1 MTLNRKISPDVVEIE
16 SINIK
21 EAQENILSNNI
32 KLYTINASNEEVVK
46 IDLVFD
52 AGSNVQ
58 EFKSEA
64 NFTSKMLSE
73 GTSKYSAAELAE
85 KLDFYGAYFQT
96 KSTTEEAIITLY
108 CLNKHLN
115 NCLPFI
121 VEILTDSIF
130 PDKDLAILKKNAI
143 QNLKV
148 NEERN
153 SYLVRRIFNQ
163 AIFGEN
169 TLYGSYS
176 NIADIES
183 IRQEQL
189 AGFYKKNYQNGCKYI
204 LASGYID
211 NETIKI
217 INTNFGSNTFKVY
230 DNLTYNYV
238 AKDVKPTDLYIDK
251 SNSVQSAIRIGRRLF
266 NRNHPDF
273 REMQLLNLILG
284 GYFGSRLMKNIR
296 EEKGLTYGIY
306 SAIEAYPFD
315 ACWYI
320 DTEMN
325 NNLCEIGIKEIYKEL
340 ARLRDE
346 LIGEKELKTAKN
358 YLLGSFL
365 RSIDGPFSLA
375 DRFKILKDF
384 DLEYQYF
391 YEFIEIIKNTTSER
405 IKELA
410 NLYLKEEDLT
420 SVIVG
425 SKEI

>member
-1 MTLNRKISPDVVEIE
+1 MTLNRKISPNVIEIK
-16 SINIK
+16 SIHIK
-21 EAQENILSNNI
+21 EAQENILSNGI
-32 KLYTINASNEEVVK
+32 KLYTINASNEEVIK

-52 AGSNVQ
+52 AGINVQ
-58 EFKSEA
+58 DFKSQA
-64 NFTSKMLSE
+64 NFTCKMLSE

-96 KSTTEEAIITLY
+96 KNTSEEAIITLY
-108 CLNKHLN
+108 CLNKHLT

-121 VEILTDSIF
+121 VEILNDSIF
-130 PDKDLAILKKNAI
+130 PENDLEILKKNAI

-153 SYLVRRIFNQ
+153 SYLVRRAFNQ

-176 NIADIES
+176 NISDIES
-183 IRQEQL
+183 IQKEQL
-189 AGFYKKNYQNGCKYI
+189 VDFYKNHFQKGLKYI
-204 LASGYID
+204 LASGYVD

-217 INTNFGSNTFKVY
+217 INTYIGSNTFKVY
-230 DNLTYNYV
+230 DNI
-238 AKDVKPTDLYIDK
+238 AKKYMAKRTEPADLYIDK
-251 SNSVQSAIRIGRRLF
+251 TNSVQSAIRIGRRLF

-325 NNLCEIGIKEIYKEL
+325 NGLSETGIKEIFKEL
-340 ARLRDE
+340 ARLRNE

-384 DLEYQYF
+384 ELEYQYF
-391 YEFIEIIKNTTSER
+391 YEFIEIIKNTTAER
-405 IKELA
+405 LKELA

-420 SVIVG
+420 RVIVG
-425 SKEI
+425 TK

>member
-1 MTLNRKISPDVVEIE
+1 MSLNRKKSPAVVEIK
-16 SINIK
+16 SIYIK
-21 EAQENILSNNI
+21 EAQENKLTNGI
-32 KLYTINASNEEVVK
+32 KLYTINASNEEVIK
-46 IDLVFD
+46 IDLVFE
-52 AGSNVQ
+52 AGIIVQ
-58 EFKSEA
+58 EFKSQA

-73 GTSKYSAAELAE
+73 GTSKYSAAQLAE

-96 KSTTEEAIITLY
+96 KNTTEEAIITIY

-115 NCLPFI
+115 KTLPYI

-130 PDKDLAILKKNAI
+130 PEKDLEILKKNAI

-148 NEERN
+148 NQERN
-153 SYLVRRIFNQ
+153 SYLVRKAFNET
-163 AIFGEN
+163 IFGKN
-169 TLYGSYS
+169 TIYGSYS
-176 NIADIES
+176 EITDIES
-183 IRQEQL
+183 IQREQL
-189 AGFYKKNYQNGCKYI
+189 ISFYKNQYQKGIKYI
-204 LASGYID
+204 LASGCVN
-211 NETIKI
+211 NETIES
-217 INTNFGSNTFKVY
+217 INTNFGTDTFKV
-230 DNLTYNYV
+230 NHNFKYNYLANV
-238 AKDVKPTDLYIDK
+238 SKPSDLYIDK
-251 SNSVQSAIRIGRRLF
+251 TNSVQSAIRIGRRLF

-320 DTEMN
+320 DTEIN
-325 NNLCEIGIKEIYKEL
+325 NELCDTGIKEIYKEL
-340 ARLRDE
+340 ALLRNE

-384 DLEYQYF
+384 DLDYQYF
-391 YEFIEIIKNTTSER
+391 YDFIEIIKNTTAER
-405 IKELA
+405 LRELA
-410 NLYLKEEDLT
+410 NLYLKNEDLT

-425 SKEI
+425 TKKI

>member
-1 MTLNRKISPDVVEIE
+1 MKLNRKIAPEVVEIK
-16 SINIK
+16 SIKIK
-21 EAQENILSNNI
+21 EAEETILNNGI
-32 KLYTINASNEEVVK
+32 KLYTINASNEKVIK
-46 IDLVFD
+46 IDIVFD
-52 AGSNVQ
+52 AGTIVQ
-58 EFKSEA
+58 EIKSQS

-96 KSTTEEAIITLY
+96 KNTTEEAIITLY
-108 CLNKHLN
+108 CLNKHIN
-115 NCLPFI
+115 SCLPFL

-130 PDKDLAILKKNAI
+130 PQKDLNILKKNAI

-153 SYLVRRIFNQ
+153 AYVVRRAFNQ
-163 AIFGEN
+163 SIFGEN
-169 TLYGSYS
+169 SLYGSYS
-176 NIADIES
+176 HSSDIEA
-183 IRQEQL
+183 IKRENL
-189 AGFYKKNYQNGCKYI
+189 VEFYKNQYQKGIKYI
-204 LASGYID
+204 LASGYVD
-211 NETIKI
+211 SDTIKSI
-217 INTNFGSNTFKVY
+217 DTNFGSKTFKVY
-230 DNLTYNYV
+230 NSLNFKYVEKNL
-238 AKDVKPTDLYIDK
+238 KPTKLYIDK

-266 NRNHPDF
+266 NRNHPHF

-325 NNLCEIGIKEIYKEL
+325 NDLCETGIKEIYKEI
-340 ARLRDE
+340 ARLREE

-375 DRFKILKDF
+375 DRFKILKDY

-391 YEFIEIIKNTTSER
+391 YEFIEIIKKTTAER
-405 IKELA
+405 LKELA

-420 SVIVG
+420 EVIVG
-425 SKEI
+425 TNRV

>member
-1 MTLNRKISPDVVEIE
+1 MTLNRKKSPAVVEIK
-16 SINIK
+16 SIYIK
-21 EAQENILSNNI
+21 EAQENKLTNGIN
-32 KLYTINASNEEVVK
+32 LYTINASNEEVIK
-46 IDLVFD
+46 IDLVFE
-52 AGSNVQ
+52 AGIIVQ
-58 EFKSEA
+58 EFKSQA

-73 GTSKYSAAELAE
+73 GTSKYSAAQLAE

-96 KSTTEEAIITLY
+96 KNTTEEAIITIY

-115 NCLPFI
+115 KTLPYI

-130 PDKDLAILKKNAI
+130 PEKDLEILKKNAI

-148 NEERN
+148 NQERN
-153 SYLVRRIFNQ
+153 SYLVRKAFNET
-163 AIFGEN
+163 IFGKN
-169 TLYGSYS
+169 TIYGSYS
-176 NIADIES
+176 EITDIES
-183 IRQEQL
+183 IQREQL
-189 AGFYKKNYQNGCKYI
+189 LSFYKNQYQKGIKYI
-204 LASGYID
+204 LASGYVN
-211 NETIKI
+211 NETIES
-217 INTNFGSNTFKVY
+217 INTNFGTDTFKVNH
-230 DNLTYNYV
+230 NLKYNYV
-238 AKDVKPTDLYIDK
+238 ANVSEPSNLYIDK
-251 SNSVQSAIRIGRRLF
+251 KNSVQSAIRIGRRLF

-320 DTEMN
+320 DTEIN
-325 NNLCEIGIKEIYKEL
+325 NELCDTGIKEIYKEL
-340 ARLRDE
+340 GLLRNE

-384 DLEYQYF
+384 DLDYQYF
-391 YEFIEIIKNTTSER
+391 YDFIEIIKNTTAER
-405 IKELA
+405 LRELA
-410 NLYLKEEDLT
+410 NLYLKDEDLT

-425 SKEI
+425 TTKI

>member
-1 MTLNRKISPDVVEIE
+1 MSLNRKKSPAVVEIK
-16 SINIK
+16 SIYIK
-21 EAQENILSNNI
+21 EAQENKLTNGI
-32 KLYTINASNEEVVK
+32 KLYTINASNEEVIK
-46 IDLVFD
+46 IDLVFE
-52 AGSNVQ
+52 AGIIVQ
-58 EFKSEA
+58 EFKSQA

-73 GTSKYSAAELAE
+73 GTSKYSAAQLAE

-96 KSTTEEAIITLY
+96 KNTTEEAIITIY

-115 NCLPFI
+115 KTLPYI

-130 PDKDLAILKKNAI
+130 PEKDLEILKKNAI

-148 NEERN
+148 NQERN
-153 SYLVRRIFNQ
+153 SYLVRKAFNET
-163 AIFGEN
+163 IFGKN
-169 TLYGSYS
+169 TIYGSYS
-176 NIADIES
+176 EITDIES
-183 IRQEQL
+183 IQREQL
-189 AGFYKKNYQNGCKYI
+189 ISFYKNQYQKGIKYI
-204 LASGYID
+204 LASGYVN
-211 NETIKI
+211 NETIES
-217 INTNFGSNTFKVY
+217 INTNFGTDTFKV
-230 DNLTYNYV
+230 NHNFKYNYV
-238 AKDVKPTDLYIDK
+238 ANVSKPSDLYIDK
-251 SNSVQSAIRIGRRLF
+251 TNSVQSAIRIGRRLF

-320 DTEMN
+320 DTEIN
-325 NNLCEIGIKEIYKEL
+325 NELCDTGIKEIYKEL
-340 ARLRDE
+340 ALLRNE

-384 DLEYQYF
+384 DLDYQYF
-391 YEFIEIIKNTTSER
+391 YDFIEIIKNTTAER
-405 IKELA
+405 LKELA
-410 NLYLKEEDLT
+410 NLYLKDEDLT

-425 SKEI
+425 TKKI

>member
-1 MTLNRKISPDVVEIE
+1 MTLNRKSSPNVVEIK

-21 EAQENILSNNI
+21 EAQENILTNGI
-32 KLYTINASNEEVVK
+32 KLYTINASNEEVIK

-52 AGSNVQ
+52 AGINVQ
-58 EFKSEA
+58 DFKSQA
-64 NFTSKMLSE
+64 NFTCKMLSE

-96 KSTTEEAIITLY
+96 KNTSEEAIITLY
-108 CLNKHLN
+108 CLNKHLT

-121 VEILTDSIF
+121 VEILNDSIF
-130 PDKDLAILKKNAI
+130 PENDLEILKKNAI

-153 SYLVRRIFNQ
+153 SYLVRRAFNQ

-176 NIADIES
+176 NISDIES
-183 IRQEQL
+183 IQKEQL
-189 AGFYKKNYQNGCKYI
+189 VDFYKNHFQKGLKYI
-204 LASGYID
+204 LASGYVD

-217 INTNFGSNTFKVY
+217 INTYIGSNTFKVY
-230 DNLTYNYV
+230 DNI
-238 AKDVKPTDLYIDK
+238 AKKYMAKRTEPADLYIDK
-251 SNSVQSAIRIGRRLF
+251 TNSVQSAIRIGRRLF

-325 NNLCEIGIKEIYKEL
+325 NELSETGIKEIFKEL
-340 ARLRDE
+340 ARLRNE

-384 DLEYQYF
+384 DLEYKYF
-391 YEFIEIIKNTTSER
+391 YEFIEIIKNTTAER
-405 IKELA
+405 LKELA

-420 SVIVG
+420 RVIVG
-425 SKEI
+425 TK